1 MDSHHIDVA
10 IVLLLLQVVCCH
22 HFATTSTTIRL
33 TSSGVL
39 FDSLFFLSVA
49 VQVAVYHRS
58 QWMVHICSDSVFQ
71 CIFSLLLESTF
82 RWKWKKCSTCQ
93 TWLGNHWNVKIYS
106 MCVCVWQ
113 IKATSKNRKTKSTH
127 SERSDECFV
136 NQTNYSKSRT
146 NEVEIYRLSRHFCHT
161 EFNTC

>member
-1 MDSHHIDVA
+1 MFCLILYFSFRSPSKSPSIIA
-10 IVLLLLQVVCCH
+10 LNEWCTFVLIQFSNV
-22 HFATTSTTIRL
+22 
-33 TSSGVL
+33 
-39 FDSLFFLSVA
+39 
-49 VQVAVYHRS
+49 
-58 QWMVHICSDSVFQ
+58 
-71 CIFSLLLESTF
+71 FSLSFSNQLFVENEKNVLHAKPGLEITEMSRF
-82 RWKWKKCSTCQ
+82 
-93 TWLGNHWNVKIYS
+93 IP
-106 MCVCVWQ
+106 CVCVWQ

>member
-22 HFATTSTTIRL
+22 HFATTTSTTIRL

-49 VQVAVYHRS
+49 VHHRS

-82 RWKWKKCSTCQ
+82 RWKWK
-93 TWLGNHWNVKIYS
+93 NVLHAKPGLEITEMS
-106 MCVCVWQ
+106 RFIPCVCVWQ

-161 EFNTC
+161 KFNTC